1 MDEFIYAGCPWPAP
15 FGPVFACSNPLP
27 ADLVFCTDK
36 RLKTKDQNLGSG
48 VIDVFH
54 LLLYCLSLPFF
65 AARARLPQK
74 SVSKECIGLL
84 WEARPRGESLF
95 LNTEHFSSLG
105 KQSKSNSPIKGE
117 KQGLNS
123 EIK

>member
-1 MDEFIYAGCPWPAP
+1 MFFIYYFTGFLYP
-15 FGPVFACSNPLP
+15 FSPRGRASH
-27 ADLVFCTDK
+27 K
-36 RLKTKDQNLGSG
+36 S
-48 VIDVFH
+48 
-54 LLLYCLSLPFF
+54 LL
-65 AARARLPQK
+65 
-74 SVSKECIGLL
+74 SKECIGLL

-105 KQSKSNSPIKGE
+105 KQCKSNSPIKGE